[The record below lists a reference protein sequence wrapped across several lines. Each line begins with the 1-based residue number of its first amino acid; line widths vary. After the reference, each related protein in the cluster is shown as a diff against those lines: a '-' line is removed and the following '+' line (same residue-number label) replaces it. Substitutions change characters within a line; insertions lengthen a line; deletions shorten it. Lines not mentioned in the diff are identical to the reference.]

1 LRAGIGD
8 DGRVT
13 TSAKQQRAHGR
24 AARRQVPRSS
34 HAQWRPPAD
43 RPDPVG
49 VLEDQA
55 RTRVAGLVP
64 IRYARMIVS
73 PFSFYRGAAA
83 IMAADLAKTPATG
96 SIVQLCG
103 DAHLANFGTFESPE
117 RDLVFDVN
125 DFDETLPGPWEWDV
139 KRLAASVC
147 VAGREREFDQRQI
160 TAAVTGTVAAYREA
174 VNAFAAEGNLAVWY
188 SHLDV
193 AGLLRSIRR
202 QGIDRARLG
211 QLERSLRQA
220 HRNTGLHALAKLTE
234 TTDGTV
240 RFISQPPLLV
250 PVDELLSPDDRQ
262 EAEDSLKGLLHRYGA
277 SLSDDRRRLFQSYRF
292 VTMARKVVGVGS
304 VGMRAWVVLLVG
316 RDEHDPLLLQCKE
329 AVASVLEPHAG
340 RSTYADHGRRV
351 VEGQRL
357 VQASSDI
364 FLGWNQTTSGGGMGD
379 GRDYYVRQLADGKGG
394 VDVSVLSPTGLTAYG
409 RLCGRTLARAHARS
423 GNRLAISGYL
433 GKAESFDR
441 AVAAFAELYADQNER
456 DYRALVEAVRVGRV
470 PAAPDPGPGPA
481 SGPGSGSGLGSVLG
495 SGTG

>member
-1 LRAGIGD
+1 
-8 DGRVT
+8 
-13 TSAKQQRAHGR
+13 
-24 AARRQVPRSS
+24 VPRSS
-34 HAQWRPPAD
+34 HAEWRPPAD
-43 RPDPVG
+43 RADPVG
-49 VLEDQA
+49 VLEEQA
-55 RTRVAGLVP
+55 KARVAELVP

-73 PFSFYRGAAA
+73 PFSFFRGAAA
-83 IMAADLAKTPATG
+83 IMAGDLAPTPVTG
-96 SIVQLCG
+96 SVVQLCG

-147 VAGREREFDQRQI
+147 VAGREREFDDRQI

-202 QGIDRARLG
+202 DGIDVARLG
-211 QLERSLRQA
+211 QLERGFHHA

-234 TTDGTV
+234 TVDGRV
-240 RFISQPPLLV
+240 RFVSQPPLLV
-250 PVDELLSPDDRQ
+250 PVDELLSPEDRE
-262 EAEDSLKGLLHRYGA
+262 EAKDSLLGLLGLYGA

-304 VGMRAWVVLLVG
+304 IGMRAWVVLLVG

-329 AVASVLEPHAG
+329 AVASVLEPYAG
-340 RSTYADHGRRV
+340 RSVYTDHGRRV

-357 VQASSDI
+357 VQAASDI
-364 FLGWNQTTSGGGMGD
+364 FLGWNPAPGGGMGD

-394 VDVSVLSPTGLTAYG
+394 VDVSVLSATGLTAYG

-433 GKAESFDR
+433 GRGDGFDD
-441 AVAAFAELYADQNER
+441 AVAAFAEIYADQNEL
-456 DYRALVEAVRVGRV
+456 DHRALVEAVRVGRV
-470 PAAPDPGPGPA
+470 SAAPAPARPSA
-481 SGPGSGSGLGSVLG
+481 SGRE
-495 SGTG
+495 